1 MALRTT
7 SADVLAI
14 MDTNLTESQVNPFLT
29 MANLMVDNKLLSAG
43 LSSATLVQVEK
54 FLAAHFACIISPY
67 AIEETIGPAKDKT
80 GYKGGEGLK
89 ATPYGE
95 TAMMLDTSGSLSR
108 SYMKTCE
115 FGIIEFDIDGV
126 PTTTSTTTTVSSS
139 SGGSST
145 VGDSSSSVTI
155 LDSQILDSSYVIP
168 DGAVMGG

>member
-1 MALRTT
+1 MALRTNA
-7 SADVLAI
+7 SDVLAI
-14 MDTNLTESQVNPFLT
+14 MSTNLTETQVAPFLT
-29 MANLMVDNKLLSAG
+29 MASLMVDNKLSTSG
-43 LSSATLVQVEK
+43 LGTSTLVQIEK
-54 FLAAHFACIISPY
+54 FLAAHFACIVSPY

-95 TAMMLDTSGSLSR
+95 TAIMLDTSGSLSR
-108 SYMKTCE
+108 SALKTCE
-115 FGIIEFDIDGV
+115 FGIIEFEIDGV
-126 PTTTSTTTTVSSS
+126 PSTTSATTTASSS

-168 DGAVMGG
+168 DGAIMGG